1 VLNVSA
7 RQDIDCVPPV
17 IGNGRRRCA
26 CSGRA
31 RAALWPCGSVLALLL
46 LSDPICAQ
54 PAGDATEST
63 AVILTDSAL
72 LAPQP
77 EPDCAFRT
85 DDPNAT
91 ERQQLDFER
100 QCYRHAEMI
109 VRNRLEML
117 QDAIKQRATVTP
129 SRAPAAAAST
139 STPPKDIDAAQRLV
153 ELGDRH
159 MSQGNVAIAREY
171 YGRAA
176 DLGLAA
182 AALKMAETQDPK
194 ELARFN
200 VRGVKP
206 DLAEAKRWYQRAL
219 ELKASEAEARLRRLR
234 EP

>member
-1 VLNVSA
+1 MLNVSA
-7 RQDIDCVPPV
+7 KQDIDFVPSV
-17 IGNGRRRCA
+17 IAAGRRRCT

-31 RAALWPCGSVLALLL
+31 RSAFWPCGCMLALLL
-46 LSDPICAQ
+46 LSDPLHAQ
-54 PAGDATEST
+54 PAGEETGST
-63 AVILTDSAL
+63 AEISDAAL
-72 LAPQP
+72 LSSQP
-77 EPDCAFRT
+77 EPDCAFKT

-91 ERQQLDFER
+91 ERQQLDYER

-109 VRNRLEML
+109 ARNRLEML
-117 QDAIKQRATVTP
+117 QSAIRQRATVTP
-129 SRAPAAAAST
+129 SRTSTAAANPST
-139 STPPKDIDAAQRLV
+139 RAKDLDTAQRLV

-159 MSQGNVAIAREY
+159 MSHGNVAIAREY
-171 YGRAA
+171 YARAA

-200 VRGVKP
+200 VRGVKS

-219 ELKASEAEARLRRLR
+219 ELKASEAEARLRRLQ

>member
-7 RQDIDCVPPV
+7 KVGIDCAPSV
-17 IGNGRRRCA
+17 IAARRRRCA

-54 PAGDATEST
+54 PAGEATEST
-63 AVILTDSAL
+63 AGILTDL

-91 ERQQLDFER
+91 ERQQLDYER

-129 SRAPAAAAST
+129 SRAPAAGATT
-139 STPPKDIDAAQRLV
+139 STPLKDIDAAQRLV

-159 MSQGNVAIAREY
+159 MNQGNVAIAREY

-182 AALKMAETQDPK
+182 AALKMAETQDPT

-219 ELKASEAEARLRRLR
+219 ELKASEAEARLRRLQ

>member
-1 VLNVSA
+1 MSTK
-7 RQDIDCVPPV
+7 QDIDGVPPV
-17 IGNGRRRCA
+17 IAAGRNRAA
-26 CSGRA
+26 CSDRA
-31 RAALWPCGSVLALLL
+31 RAALWPCCGGVLALLL
-46 LSDPICAQ
+46 LGDPLCAQ
-54 PAGDATEST
+54 AAGEERENT
-63 AVILTDSAL
+63 AGILSDSAL

-77 EPDCAFRT
+77 EPDCAFKT

-91 ERQQLDFER
+91 ERQQLDYER

-109 VRNRLEML
+109 ARNRLEML
-117 QDAIKQRATVTP
+117 QNAIRQRAAVAA
-129 SRAPAAAAST
+129 SRAPTAAPSAST
-139 STPPKDIDAAQRLV
+139 PTKDIDAAQRLV

-171 YGRAA
+171 YARAA

-219 ELKASEAEARLRRLR
+219 ELKASEAEARLRRLQ

>member
-1 VLNVSA
+1 M
-7 RQDIDCVPPV
+7 
-17 IGNGRRRCA
+17 
-26 CSGRA
+26 
-31 RAALWPCGSVLALLL
+31 LALLL
-46 LSDPICAQ
+46 LSDPLYAQ
-54 PAGDATEST
+54 TAGKETEGTTVIFDA
-63 AVILTDSAL
+63 AL
-72 LAPQP
+72 LSPQP
-77 EPDCAFRT
+77 EPDCAFKT
-85 DDPNAT
+85 NDPNAT
-91 ERQQLDFER
+91 ERQQLDYER

-109 VRNRLEML
+109 ARHHLEML
-117 QDAIKQRATVTP
+117 QNAIRQRAATTQG
-129 SRAPAAAAST
+129 RAPTAAASP
-139 STPPKDIDAAQRLV
+139 SPPAKDIDAAQRFV

-171 YGRAA
+171 YARAA

-219 ELKASEAEARLRRLR
+219 ELKASEAEARLRRLQ